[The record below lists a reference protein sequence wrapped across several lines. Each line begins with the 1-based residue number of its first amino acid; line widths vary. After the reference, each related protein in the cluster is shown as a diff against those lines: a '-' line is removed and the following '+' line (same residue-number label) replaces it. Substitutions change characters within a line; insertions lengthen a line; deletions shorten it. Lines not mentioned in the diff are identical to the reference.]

1 MDGLE
6 RILVPLMGDD
16 LAPRFDL
23 VQEVAIV
30 TVNEKREVVDRKI
43 LVLAEA
49 SAESLCQ
56 LILNEKIGTVV
67 CCGIEEE
74 YYQYLTWKKV
84 KVVDYIAGSLDAVI
98 RHLDKKPEMG
108 TEIFAGSD
116 PA

>member
-6 RILVPLMGDD
+6 KILVPLLGDD
-16 LAPRFDL
+16 MAPRFDL
-23 VQEVAIV
+23 VQEVAII
-30 TVNEKREVVDRKI
+30 TVNENRQVVDRKI

-84 KVVDYIAGSLDAVI
+84 KVVDYISGSLDAVI
-98 RHLDKKPEMG
+98 RHLDKNPEMG
-108 TEIFAGSD
+108 TEIFVEPDQA
-116 PA
+116 

>member
-1 MDGLE
+1 MDFQE
-6 RILVPLMGDD
+6 KILIPLLDD
-16 LAPRFDL
+16 DMAPRFDL

-30 TVNEKREVVDRKI
+30 VVDRDNAVLERKI

-56 LILNEKIGTVV
+56 LILNEKVDTVV

-84 KVVDYIAGSLDAVI
+84 KVVDYLSGSCEAILS
-98 RHLDKKPEMG
+98 HLGNNPEPNL
-108 TEIFAGSD
+108 EAFLEE
-116 PA
+116 